1 MTKKRKATSGSSG
14 DSGGMLMILSPAKTL
29 DLSALDKDDPLPW
42 TVPQCSPTNIKK
54 VSTAMKA
61 HAQENKLSKLL
72 GLSANLTKTAT
83 EYWKAFDEASVDSI
97 ASNSK
102 PCGFA
107 FSGAAYQGLQI
118 QDLDKPSLEY
128 LQEHL
133 RIVDPVYGWLRP
145 MDAIQPYRLEMA
157 SRNILPKKGNEK
169 SITLANFWR
178 PAIQESLLKTE
189 TAKMILNLASDEYS
203 SAVNPPEGIEMIKV
217 IFRHEG
223 RVIAVHA
230 KRARGLMARYLAE
243 NRVDSLEGA
252 KEFQE
257 EGYTFQPEDSD
268 DATTIVFD
276 RKKDWNEATTKAKQ
290 SRRK

>member
-1 MTKKRKATSGSSG
+1 MAKKRKAAAGSCG
-14 DSGGMLMILSPAKTL
+14 ASGGMLMILSPAKTL

-42 TVPQCSPTNIKK
+42 TVPQCRPDNIKK
-54 VSTAMKA
+54 VAAAMKA
-61 HAQENKLSKLL
+61 HAQDNKLSKLL

-83 EYWKAFDEASVDSI
+83 AYWKDFDEASVDSI

-118 QDLDKPSLEY
+118 QELEKPSLEY

-145 MDAIQPYRLEMA
+145 MDVIQPYRLEMA
-157 SRNILPKKGNEK
+157 SRNILPKKGDEK
-169 SITLANFWR
+169 SVTLSDFWK

-189 TAKMILNLASDEYS
+189 TAKIILNLASDEYS
-203 SAVNPPEGIEMIKV
+203 SAVNPPEGIQMIKV

-230 KRARGLMARYLAE
+230 KRARGLMTRYLAE
-243 NRVDSLEGA
+243 NQVDSLEGT

-268 DATTIVFD
+268 ESTLLFD
-276 RKKDWNEATTKAKQ
+276 RKKDWKEAIPKAKQ
-290 SRRK
+290 SRVIK